1 MDVLAIITARGG
13 SKRLPGKNIKE
24 LCGKPLIA
32 WTIEAAKNCARVV
45 VTTDSDEIGE
55 VSVKYGA
62 EVIWRPDHLATDDA
76 KSIDVVL
83 DAIDTVGWE
92 GRTMLLQPTS
102 PLRTS
107 VDIDNV
113 WWLLEM
119 TGAENVISIDDTNK
133 ETNGAIYLCKSGY
146 WKEHKAFW
154 GWNTALYSMPDERS
168 VDIDTIE
175 DFKLAEAY
183 LNKLGLPK

>member
-32 WTIEAAKNCARVV
+32 WTIEAAKNCDRVV

-55 VSVKYGA
+55 VSIKYGA

-83 DAIDTVGWE
+83 DAIDTIGWK

-107 VDIDNV
+107 EDIDDA
-113 WWLLEM
+113 WHLM
-119 TGAENVISIDDTNK
+119 DYTGADSVVSTDISYEI
-133 ETNGAIYLCKSGY
+133 NGAIYLCKSDY
-146 WKEHKAFW
+146 WQDKNDFIGLA
-154 GWNTALYSMPDERS
+154 TLYCPMSNERS

>member
-32 WTIEAAKNCARVV
+32 WTIEAAKNCERVV

-55 VSVKYGA
+55 VSIKYGA

-83 DAIDTVGWE
+83 DVIDTVGWE

-107 VDIDNV
+107 EDIDNA
-113 WWLLEM
+113 WWIM
-119 TGAENVISIDDTNK
+119 DTHGCGNVVSVNESHK
-133 ETNGAIYLCKSGY
+133 TNGAIYLCEDGY
-146 WKEHKAFW
+146 WEQYRTFR
-154 GWNTALYSMPDERS
+154 GISTGLYIMPMERS